1 MTSEITAESK
11 DETLVRAYLQTREEE
26 LFDELYRRYASKIYG
41 RCLSLLNDEVLAQD
55 AVQEIF
61 MKIILNLSKFGEK
74 SKFSTW
80 VYSITYNGCIDI
92 IRKRKKRLLLETP
105 EETISEDFPEEVD
118 DQFVLEVEVD
128 RLKVILEKID
138 EDDKAVLLMKYLEEM
153 SIKEMA
159 EALSKSESAVKMKI
173 KRAKHRFKLMYHQLF
188 LATDE

>member
-1 MTSEITAESK
+1 M
-11 DETLVRAYLQTREEE
+11 VRAYLQTREEE

-105 EETISEDFPEEVD
+105 EETITEDLAEEVD

-159 EALSKSESAVKMKI
+159 EALSNSESAVKMKI